1 MYLSAQT
8 ELAAFFNELK
18 LRLEIIAE
26 GRRREERGID

>member
-18 LRLEIIAE
+18 LRLDIIAE
-26 GRRREERGID
+26 GRRREDGEID